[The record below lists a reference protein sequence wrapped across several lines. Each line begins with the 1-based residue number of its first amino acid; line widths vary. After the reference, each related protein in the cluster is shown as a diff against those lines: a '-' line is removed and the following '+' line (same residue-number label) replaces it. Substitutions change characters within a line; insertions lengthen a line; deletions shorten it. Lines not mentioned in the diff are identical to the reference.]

1 MYLSIIQ
8 CNKSKMFK
16 NIILASFSLLILA
29 IIIQNNQVNSLTIPD
44 KQLKW
49 VFKPVPADISILSND
64 EIKGIII
71 PQRRTHNPNKRMAEV
86 GKRERIILD
95 SLGGNDFLIKRSGV

>member
-64 EIKGIII
+64 EIII